1 MKRMNLPK
9 ALAGVAAATL
19 CLQSA
24 SAIERLFTYTY
35 EPETLPEGGMEFEQW
50 VTLNTQRSREVGQQN
65 YNRWELREEFEY
77 GVSDRYSIAFYLN
90 FQNESFRDLTTT
102 VDPNKSDFDF
112 KGISV
117 ENIFNV
123 LNPAT
128 HPVGLSLYLEPRY
141 SGEEAEVEEK
151 ILLGQRHGDW
161 KWALNLSHA
170 TEWEDNLH
178 AVEGEF
184 EGTIGV
190 ARFLNNKW
198 TLGLEARSLTKM
210 PDYSEVESTA
220 VFVGPV
226 VSYRHEKWWAALTVL
241 PQVFGRNWDG
251 TDDGSRNLDLAHNE
265 KVNIRLIFGLE
276 F

>member
-1 MKRMNLPK
+1 M
-9 ALAGVAAATL
+9 AAATL

-24 SAIERLFTYTY
+24 SAIERIFTYTY

-50 VTLNTQRSREVGQQN
+50 VTLSTQRSREVGQQN
-65 YNRWELREEFEY
+65 YNKWQLREEFEY

-90 FQNESFRDLTTT
+90 FENESFRDLTTMT
-102 VDPNKSDFDF
+102 DESDFDF
-112 KGISV
+112 KGVSL

-141 SGEEAEVEEK
+141 SGDEAEVEEK

-161 KWALNLSHA
+161 KWAVNLSHA
-170 TEWEDNLH
+170 TEWENNLH
-178 AVEGEF
+178 DLEGEF
-184 EGTIGV
+184 EGTVGIG
-190 ARFLNNKW
+190 RFLNNKW

-210 PDYSEVESTA
+210 PDYKEVESTA

-251 TDDGSRNLDLAHNE
+251 TNDGSKNLDLAHNE